1 MCLHLFSGV
10 GHVSKSW
17 RQHGF
22 AVLTFDIN
30 DGWDLTDRKLLNTI
44 LGWTRSGII
53 IAMALGPPC
62 SSWSMA
68 RRGHPSSPGGPLRT
82 RAFIM
87 GLPGLPAKDA
97 QKVTVGNRTMRAS
110 ARLLECARAA
120 GVPASLENPAIS
132 RLFHAPPIVAIS
144 RRKNVQLATGDF
156 CQYGAQWRKRT
167 SLLLVNC
174 GCPKRLELRS
184 TGKKGVCSRSH
195 RPHLVLQGPCKDG
208 RPWTLVAQPYPKRY
222 ASALATVL
230 TDASDNRHL
239 NRLGSFLGTV

>member
-1 MCLHLFSGV
+1 M
-10 GHVSKSW
+10 
-17 RQHGF
+17 
-22 AVLTFDIN
+22 LTVDIN
-30 DGWDLTDRKLLNTI
+30 DGWDFTGCKLLSTI
-44 LGWTRSGII
+44 VGWIRSGII

-62 SSWSMA
+62 SSWGMA
-68 RRGHPSSPGGPLRT
+68 RCGHPGSPGGPLRT
-82 RAFIM
+82 HAFIM
-87 GLPGLPAKDA
+87 GLPGLPEKDA
-97 QKVTVGNRTMRAS
+97 QKVAVGNRTVRAS

-120 GVPASLENPAIS
+120 GVLASLESPATW
-132 RLFHAPPIVAIS
+132 RLFHAPSIVAIS
-144 RRKNVQLATGDF
+144 RRKNVQLAARYF